1 MILTS
6 NRGLLATPGLP
17 DRIGE
22 ERMDGRNN
30 KSLDDQMSV
39 LTAKIDDLIQ
49 TCGRLQ
55 TENQQLS
62 LEKNELAQSK
72 EELLNRNREAKRK
85 IDKVVE
91 RLRGLEAS

>member
-1 MILTS
+1 
-6 NRGLLATPGLP
+6 
-17 DRIGE
+17 
-22 ERMDGRNN
+22 MDGRNN

-72 EELLNRNREAKRK
+72 EELLNRNREAKLK

>member
-1 MILTS
+1 
-6 NRGLLATPGLP
+6 
-17 DRIGE
+17 
-22 ERMDGRNN
+22 MDGRNN

-62 LEKNELAQSK
+62 LEKNELTESK
-72 EELLNRNREAKRK
+72 EELLNRHREAKRK

>member
-1 MILTS
+1 
-6 NRGLLATPGLP
+6 
-17 DRIGE
+17 
-22 ERMDGRNN
+22 MDGRNN
-30 KSLDDQMSV
+30 KNLDDQMSV
-39 LTAKIDDLIQ
+39 LAAKIDDLIQ

-62 LEKNELAQSK
+62 LEKNELTESK
-72 EELLNRNREAKRK
+72 EELLNRHREAKRK

>member
-1 MILTS
+1 
-6 NRGLLATPGLP
+6 
-17 DRIGE
+17 
-22 ERMDGRNN
+22 MDGRNN

-62 LEKNELAQSK
+62 SEKNELAQSK

>member
-1 MILTS
+1 
-6 NRGLLATPGLP
+6 
-17 DRIGE
+17 
-22 ERMDGRNN
+22 MDGRNN

-62 LEKNELAQSK
+62 LEKNELAESR

>member
-1 MILTS
+1 
-6 NRGLLATPGLP
+6 
-17 DRIGE
+17 
-22 ERMDGRNN
+22 MDGRNN
-30 KSLDDQMSV
+30 KSLEDQMSV

>member
-1 MILTS
+1 
-6 NRGLLATPGLP
+6 
-17 DRIGE
+17 
-22 ERMDGRNN
+22 MDGRNN

-91 RLRGLEAS
+91 RLQGLEAS

>member
-1 MILTS
+1 
-6 NRGLLATPGLP
+6 
-17 DRIGE
+17 
-22 ERMDGRNN
+22 MDGRNN

-39 LTAKIDDLIQ
+39 LSAKIDDLIQ

>member
-1 MILTS
+1 
-6 NRGLLATPGLP
+6 
-17 DRIGE
+17 
-22 ERMDGRNN
+22 MDGRNN
-30 KSLDDQMSV
+30 KNLDDQMSV

-62 LEKNELAQSK
+62 LEKNELTESR
-72 EELLNRNREAKRK
+72 EELLNRHREAKRK

>member
-1 MILTS
+1 
-6 NRGLLATPGLP
+6 
-17 DRIGE
+17 
-22 ERMDGRNN
+22 MDGRKN